1 MRENAMSSNNSN
13 LRVVEKKVL
22 GAMLILADD
31 NMNLE
36 TTFQRIS
43 EAMGYRS
50 TGGAIT
56 FAIQALEMKN
66 YIAVV
71 GKGKYRILL

>member
-1 MRENAMSSNNSN
+1 MSSNNSN